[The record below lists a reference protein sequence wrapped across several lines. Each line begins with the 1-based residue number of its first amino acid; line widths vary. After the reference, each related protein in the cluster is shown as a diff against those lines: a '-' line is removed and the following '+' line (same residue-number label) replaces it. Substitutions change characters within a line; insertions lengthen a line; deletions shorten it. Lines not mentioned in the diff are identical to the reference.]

1 MGSNTCE
8 TRVGRLLEI
17 RVGAGYDTVAD
28 VDAMIAQIAR
38 EVAHIAPKKVV
49 IAADWRPIK
58 LMSAQAAGRA
68 LDMLTTGN
76 PAIERS
82 AILVSD
88 RSPTA
93 VMQFFRLV
101 RESHNE
107 NRRLFSDPS
116 DLAAWLDEV
125 LAPEEAARLHVFLRG

>member
-1 MGSNTCE
+1 
-8 TRVGRLLEI
+8 VGRLLEI

-28 VDAMIAQIAR
+28 VDAMIAKIAR
-38 EVAHIAPKKVV
+38 EVARLAPQKVV

-58 LMSAQAAGRA
+58 LMSAQASERA
-68 LDMLTTGN
+68 LLMLTTGN

-107 NRRLFSDPS
+107 NRRLFSEPGE
-116 DLAAWLDEV
+116 LAAWLDEV
-125 LAPEEAARLHVFLRG
+125 LSPEEIARLHAFLRS